1 MHDSDQTS
9 ITVYNDANWKRLSNT
24 VWGGEGGGDIQN
36 ALKFPYNAEYAFML
50 LCKYIIR
57 AIILDNDLV
66 RTIKVG
72 IQRNVSGQHAPFCL

>member
-1 MHDSDQTS
+1 MHDADQTS

-24 VWGGEGGGDIQN
+24 EWGVGDNQN

-66 RTIKVG
+66 RTIKIG
-72 IQRNVSGQHAPFCL
+72 IQGILEGTMPLSVCE

>member
-1 MHDSDQTS
+1 MQIGNVSVIPSGGRGDS
-9 ITVYNDANWKRLSNT
+9 
-24 VWGGEGGGDIQN
+24 QN

-66 RTIKVG
+66 RTIKIG
-72 IQRNVSGQHAPFCL
+72 IQGILEGSMPPFCL